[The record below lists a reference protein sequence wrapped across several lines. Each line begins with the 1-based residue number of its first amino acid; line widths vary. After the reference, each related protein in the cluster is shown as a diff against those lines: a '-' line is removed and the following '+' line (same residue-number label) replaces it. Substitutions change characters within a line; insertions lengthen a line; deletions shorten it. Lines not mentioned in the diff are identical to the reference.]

1 MSYTQ
6 SFVGE
11 TEFDRQALNLD
22 PGQAGVPL
30 WKIYDPRSVGLPSN
44 LRYDLSGL
52 GNFGRGGKLLSM
64 NLEQAAKDCAQH
76 SDEHAIAMNTPP
88 GLPKTPSYLLA
99 RIAERMRTRCLH
111 YKSLKDAADKGVSP
125 DPSWAWEGRS
135 DDTPPSDGGLPK
147 WALPAAIAVAAVV
160 VVGFVL

>member
-11 TEFDRQALNLD
+11 TEFDKQALSLD

-52 GNFGRGGKLLSM
+52 GDFGLATDLK
-64 NLEQAAKDCAQH
+64 QAGEDCAKANAA
-76 SDEHAIAMNTPP
+76 HAIARMPPP
-88 GLPKTPSYLLA
+88 GTPKTPSYLLA
-99 RIAERMRTRCLH
+99 RMAERKRATCAH
-111 YKSLKDAADKGVSP
+111 YKSLQSGSTP
-125 DPSWAWEGRS
+125 DPRASWDTSAQS
-135 DDTPPSDGGLPK
+135 DDSGGLPK